1 MDYLHT
7 KCRIIHTDIKPENIL
22 VCVDEPYIR
31 KLAADATQWHKMGVK
46 LPGSLGN
53 NRLSLSRAN
62 EINRKRNQTEPSR
75 RVVLRKRV
83 VRRRKGTALLRW
95 MCLERR
101 KEGGGRGLIVTHA
114 GQVARL

>member
-1 MDYLHT
+1 MEGLDYLHA

-53 NRLSLSRAN
+53 GRRRRRRAN
-62 EINRKRNQTEPSR
+62 AIDKKCGAIAPAPANGGLPDASDYERVESSGADAPRAKGKRSFKMDASGE
-75 RVVLRKRV
+75 
-83 VRRRKGTALLRW
+83 A
-95 MCLERR
+95 
-101 KEGGGRGLIVTHA
+101 
-114 GQVARL
+114 